1 MMIVGPNRTAT
12 ATYKADSN
20 EVNTNSKVNI
30 LDNKAANVQS
40 IKMAMQSVLVDSF
53 GGQVFFSVHTP
64 RTVKLFVK
72 VFKNF
77 LPASNF
83 ATIRLGRYLLTMR
96 QNSY

>member
-30 LDNKAANVQS
+30 LDNKAANVQI

-53 GGQVFFSVHTP
+53 GGQVFFRFTH
-64 RTVKLFVK
+64 LE
-72 VFKNF
+72 
-77 LPASNF
+77 L
-83 ATIRLGRYLLTMR
+83 
-96 QNSY
+96 

>member
-1 MMIVGPNRTAT
+1 MVIVGPNRTAT

-53 GGQVFFSVHTP
+53 GGQVFFRFTH
-64 RTVKLFVK
+64 LE
-72 VFKNF
+72 
-77 LPASNF
+77 L
-83 ATIRLGRYLLTMR
+83 
-96 QNSY
+96 

>member
-1 MMIVGPNRTAT
+1 MMIFGPNRTAT

-53 GGQVFFSVHTP
+53 GGQVFFRFTH
-64 RTVKLFVK
+64 LE
-72 VFKNF
+72 
-77 LPASNF
+77 L
-83 ATIRLGRYLLTMR
+83 
-96 QNSY
+96 

>member
-1 MMIVGPNRTAT
+1 MMMVGPNRTAT

-53 GGQVFFSVHTP
+53 GGQVFFRFTH
-64 RTVKLFVK
+64 LE
-72 VFKNF
+72 
-77 LPASNF
+77 L
-83 ATIRLGRYLLTMR
+83 
-96 QNSY
+96 

>member
-1 MMIVGPNRTAT
+1 MMIVGPNRTDT

-53 GGQVFFSVHTP
+53 GGQVFFRFTH
-64 RTVKLFVK
+64 LE
-72 VFKNF
+72 
-77 LPASNF
+77 L
-83 ATIRLGRYLLTMR
+83 
-96 QNSY
+96 

>member
-20 EVNTNSKVNI
+20 KVNTNSKVNI

-53 GGQVFFSVHTP
+53 GGQVFFRFTH
-64 RTVKLFVK
+64 LE
-72 VFKNF
+72 
-77 LPASNF
+77 L
-83 ATIRLGRYLLTMR
+83 
-96 QNSY
+96 

>member
-12 ATYKADSN
+12 ATCKADSN

-53 GGQVFFSVHTP
+53 GGQVFFRFTH
-64 RTVKLFVK
+64 LE
-72 VFKNF
+72 
-77 LPASNF
+77 L
-83 ATIRLGRYLLTMR
+83 
-96 QNSY
+96 

>member
-30 LDNKAANVQS
+30 LDNKLKAANVQS

-53 GGQVFFSVHTP
+53 GGQVFFRFTH
-64 RTVKLFVK
+64 LE
-72 VFKNF
+72 
-77 LPASNF
+77 L
-83 ATIRLGRYLLTMR
+83 
-96 QNSY
+96 

>member
-1 MMIVGPNRTAT
+1 MMIVGPNRTDT

-53 GGQVFFSVHTP
+53 GGQLFFRFTH
-64 RTVKLFVK
+64 L
-72 VFKNF
+72 
-77 LPASNF
+77 
-83 ATIRLGRYLLTMR
+83 
-96 QNSY
+96 

>member
-1 MMIVGPNRTAT
+1 MIIVGPNRTAT

-53 GGQVFFSVHTP
+53 GGQVFFRFTH
-64 RTVKLFVK
+64 LE
-72 VFKNF
+72 
-77 LPASNF
+77 L
-83 ATIRLGRYLLTMR
+83 
-96 QNSY
+96 